1 MDENYEVNEVET
13 TEEVEKSS
21 NDLIGK
27 IALVGAGLLLG
38 KLVSPII
45 DKGVKK
51 VKKKA
56 KKAKSNLI
64 YQFKKANN
72 RLPQSKI
79 ELPGTITSVTE
90 RRETWKN

>member
-1 MDENYEVNEVET
+1 MDENYEVNKVET
-13 TEEVEKSS
+13 TEEDEKSG

-45 DKGVKK
+45 DNGVKK

-56 KKAKSNLI
+56 KKAK
-64 YQFKKANN
+64 KKA
-72 RLPQSKI
+72 RKAAKAK
-79 ELPGTITSVTE
+79 EV
-90 RRETWKN
+90 ETDDFEDEDCDE

>member
-56 KKAKSNLI
+56 KKAK
-64 YQFKKANN
+64 KKA
-72 RLPQSKI
+72 RKAKAK
-79 ELPGTITSVTE
+79 EV
-90 RRETWKN
+90 ETDDFEGEDCDE

>member
-27 IALVGAGLLLG
+27 IALVGAGLILG

-56 KKAKSNLI
+56 KKAK
-64 YQFKKANN
+64 KKA
-72 RLPQSKI
+72 RKAAKAK
-79 ELPGTITSVTE
+79 EV
-90 RRETWKN
+90 ETDDFEDEDSDE

>member
-13 TEEVEKSS
+13 TEEVEKSG

-27 IALVGAGLLLG
+27 IALVGVGLLLG

-56 KKAKSNLI
+56 KKAK
-64 YQFKKANN
+64 KKA
-72 RLPQSKI
+72 RKAAKAK
-79 ELPGTITSVTE
+79 EV
-90 RRETWKN
+90 ETDDFEDEDCDE

>member
-1 MDENYEVNEVET
+1 MDENYEVN
-13 TEEVEKSS
+13 EVEKSS

-56 KKAKSNLI
+56 KKAK
-64 YQFKKANN
+64 KKA
-72 RLPQSKI
+72 RKAAKAK
-79 ELPGTITSVTE
+79 EV
-90 RRETWKN
+90 ETDDFEDEDCDE